1 MVHCCSVPGC
11 SHRSDR
17 EQSLSFFGLPLKNK
31 ILLKQWI
38 HRIGRKNLRINPNTR
53 VCSVHFVRAAGR
65 RLRPDEVPSLN
76 LPVLA
81 TSAARPTTRRPPKE
95 RCQPYRDVQEEE
107 CGGNDLSTTDVS
119 TQTVSECQ
127 SESGFEERIELL
139 QQKILV
145 LEQQRF
151 RLSNMKDDDSKVHFY
166 TGFTSYAALNAVF
179 TYIGP
184 CVNSLCYSKLESEA
198 QQVHRKRCRPRTLP
212 PMEEFFLTLVRLRLG
227 LMEQDLAYRFNVSQS
242 TVSRIIV
249 TWLNLLYLKLK
260 EIPLW
265 MPKGLVHAAMPEQ
278 FKKNYPTTRVIL
290 DATEIYVEQPK
301 LPEIQ
306 QMTFSS
312 YKNDNTY
319 KGLVGISPNGVI
331 TFVSP
336 LYPGSISDKEL
347 TRRSGIFNLLEE
359 GDSVMADRGFD
370 IEEDLALLGVRLN
383 IPPFLRGKAQLSQ
396 RELISTR
403 RIASLRIH
411 VERAMERIKNFHIFD
426 RSIPSS
432 LTDIANRIF
441 FVCCVLANFQPP
453 LL

>member
-1 MVHCCSVPGC
+1 M
-11 SHRSDR
+11 
-17 EQSLSFFGLPLKNK
+17 
-31 ILLKQWI
+31 
-38 HRIGRKNLRINPNTR
+38 
-53 VCSVHFVRAAGR
+53 
-65 RLRPDEVPSLN
+65 
-76 LPVLA
+76 
-81 TSAARPTTRRPPKE
+81 
-95 RCQPYRDVQEEE
+95 
-107 CGGNDLSTTDVS
+107 
-119 TQTVSECQ
+119 
-127 SESGFEERIELL
+127 

-359 GDSVMADRGFD
+359 GDSVMADCGFD

-441 FVCCVLANFQPP
+441 FVCCVLADFQPP